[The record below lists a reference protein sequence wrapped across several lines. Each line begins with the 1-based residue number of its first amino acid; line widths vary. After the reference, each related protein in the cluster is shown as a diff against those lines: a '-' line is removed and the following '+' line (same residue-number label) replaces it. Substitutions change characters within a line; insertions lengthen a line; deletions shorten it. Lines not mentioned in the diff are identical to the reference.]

1 MLRFG
6 VLAVELAGGSKGSGE
21 DEEVQNGF
29 TNVGVGRNGDGD
41 GDLKIVVEI
50 KDNEEKG

>member
-6 VLAVELAGGSKGSGE
+6 VLAVELAGGSKESEE

-29 TNVGVGRNGDGD
+29 PNVGVRQNGDGD

>member
-41 GDLKIVVEI
+41 GDLKIVVDI
-50 KDNEEKG
+50 KDTEEKG